1 MFEYPS
7 DLRCGENLNIACFA
21 LYPRCKT
28 WSTKKHF
35 PFHGWEI
42 SNQGGNVEKSICNPK
57 LFVPLVK
64 VINSML
70 EQNLHRLHFHK
81 ILKLWEVSINFE
93 RWVGPSEIVRYRV
106 KLEWWIKFKLEV
118 FEPAFDAFGTFN
130 NILRGGST
138 FRSFLIQQSLATAN
152 TNTLCNKSRVG
163 MVISDR
169 RESWCNYFVGLVVKR
184 GKGVN

>member
-1 MFEYPS
+1 MW
-7 DLRCGENLNIACFA
+7 GWGNLNIACFA

-81 ILKLWEVSINFE
+81 ILKLWVVSINFE
-93 RWVGPSEIVRYRV
+93 RWVRPSEIVRYRV
-106 KLEWWIKFKLEV
+106 KLEWWIKFERCAKLEV
-118 FEPAFDAFGTFN
+118 FEPAFDA
-130 NILRGGST
+130 L
-138 FRSFLIQQSLATAN
+138 SFTIATISIETLALI
-152 TNTLCNKSRVG
+152 
-163 MVISDR
+163 I
-169 RESWCNYFVGLVVKR
+169 
-184 GKGVN
+184 